1 MSTRR
6 RSIVPVLRMRGRSIH
21 EKGRVSTPLEL
32 LFDLTFVVAVASI
45 VAQLAH
51 AVAEDHIATALPNFL
66 MVFFAIWL
74 AWLNFTWFAS
84 AYDTDDVPYR
94 LLTMLQM
101 GGVLVLAAG
110 VPGAFNEEDWG
121 LVTLGYFIM
130 RVALVGQWLRAA
142 VQDEPGRRT
151 ALGYAIGISIVQAL
165 WIFRLLVLNDL
176 PFAAQVAVFALL
188 ALCELAVPLIAERGR
203 HIAWHPHHVAERYS
217 LFTIILLGESVAASS
232 SAVQGV
238 LSAGAATGEFVLI
251 AASGLALL
259 FGLWWVYFL
268 EPAHEG
274 LEKHRS
280 RSFFWGYGHYL
291 VFAALAAL
299 GAGLEVAV
307 ESIGHE
313 LEVPSTVIGYATGI
327 PVAVF
332 FVMMWVLYRPLTG
345 PTVIPPAVSLGAA
358 LAVLLLPLA
367 APAISLGGVVLLIA
381 LVVAAVIGITVV
393 YRRGPALPA
402 APSSS
407 GSASPAPSASAGPS
421 A

>member
-1 MSTRR
+1 MSVGRPGGSAAAGDGPGLTTPRAG
-6 RSIVPVLRMRGRSIH
+6 RSIVPVLRMRGRSID
-21 EKGRVSTPLEL
+21 ERGRVSTPLEL

-66 MVFFAIWL
+66 MVFFAIWW

-110 VPGAFNEEDWG
+110 VPGAFDAAEWG

-130 RVALVGQWLRAA
+130 RLAMVAQWLRAA
-142 VQDEPGRRT
+142 AQDPEGRRT
-151 ALGYAIGISIVQAL
+151 ALGYAIGISVVQAL
-165 WIFRLLVLNDL
+165 WIIRLFVGSEW
-176 PFAAQVAVFALL
+176 PFPVQVAVFALL
-188 ALCELAVPLIAERGR
+188 ALCEMAVPLIAELPRR
-203 HIAWHPHHVAERYS
+203 IAWHPHHVAERYS

-238 LSAGAATGEFVLI
+238 ISAGSATGEFVLV

-274 LEKHRS
+274 LERKRS
-280 RSFFWGYGHYL
+280 WSYFWGYGHYL
-291 VFAALAAL
+291 LFASLAAL
-299 GAGLEVAV
+299 GAGLEVSV
-307 ESIGHE
+307 ESIGHH
-313 LEVPSTVIGYATGI
+313 LEAPPTVVGYAVAV

-332 FVMMWVLYRPLTG
+332 LVLMWVLYRPLTG
-345 PTVIPPAVSLGAA
+345 PTVIPPALGLGAA
-358 LAVLLLPLA
+358 AALLLLPLA
-367 APAISLGGVVLLIA
+367 APAVSLGVVVLLIA
-381 LVVAAVIGITVV
+381 LVVAVVIGVTVML
-393 YRRGPALPA
+393 RRA
-402 APSSS
+402 
-407 GSASPAPSASAGPS
+407 
-421 A
+421 